1 MRKLLAVAL
10 ATLTLS
16 FATTAHADDC
26 EIVISEPNWSSGQ
39 FMAYLDKFVAE
50 TVYGCEAELMP
61 NCKYCYCNKYD
72 RKRHTKHC
80 RRIY

>member
-1 MRKLLAVAL
+1 MRKLLSVAL
-10 ATLTLS
+10 ATITLS
-16 FATTAHADDC
+16 FATTAQAADC

-61 NCKYCYCNKYD
+61 AASIAIATSMTEKGTP
-72 RKRHTKHC
+72 H
-80 RRIY
+80 IAGE